1 MIRTDPDRAPADPE
15 VRTPTVLAVL
25 VVKDGSRW
33 LRDCLQGLASQSY
46 PRVGILAVDN
56 GSTDTST
63 ELLERA
69 LGAGRVL
76 RLTRD
81 RGVAGAVQ
89 AALDTPVAAG
99 ADYLFVVHDDTALE
113 PDTIARLV
121 DAAQSIDGA
130 GVVGPKV
137 VDWDDPRILREV
149 GRSTDRFGHPSTPLQ
164 DGEVDHGQYDR
175 VLEVLFVSSCAMLV
189 RREVWRRAGALDERL
204 TSHHEDLD
212 FCWRARLA
220 GYRVIMTPL
229 ARVRHESAST
239 KGARPAAGRRRS
251 ERYYAERAALTS
263 MLKNYGVLSLLWL
276 LPLYALIGV
285 GRALLLALS
294 RRFEDSY
301 DVVAAWGWN
310 VAHLP
315 GTVRRRFRAQ
325 SVRTVKDRDIR
336 RFMESATVRLP
347 RWLDEASAILSEQI
361 KIDDDEPPGRRLR
374 ARTRSLLESHP
385 VLVGGAAAAVV
396 GFLVAAPVLGADP
409 LTGGVTPAFPSSPA
423 SFFRELASGVR
434 TTALGGAQAASPALG
449 ALGGLSWALL
459 GSTELAHRVLVV
471 ALPFIAAAMCYRAVG
486 RHTGERLGATVAAGV
501 YGSSAVVLW
510 AFSQGRID
518 LLVALAVLPVLVER
532 IGAAFTQEGGS
543 RLRTA
548 AGLGV
553 ALGIGISFLPGMLLP
568 VAVVI
573 LVHLVTSPARLRGLV
588 NVGAGVVA
596 GAALA
601 FPLLPAILTHP
612 SPTLA
617 SLVGDP
623 SFWALARTVLGPGP
637 GSWSVAAFL
646 PIAALVSI
654 VIVRTEHRAAA
665 NRLALVGVA
674 GIFLAWSSA
683 AGYLPEALSNAP
695 SYVALVAVAETF
707 LVGFGVASLASGFA
721 REAFGIRQILA
732 VGLTALLVAGLSL
745 QALGAIAGSKEIGQ
759 DRLPPAWPVVSEG
772 AKGDFRVLWIGRDD
786 GRPFPAPGGDPSGV
800 VEAGP
805 ASLRYG
811 LTDREGVSALDIGRR
826 DYGGGYETL
835 ERTLEEAVSG
845 GTRRLGAL
853 LAPFGVRYVVAGPG
867 DLPASVR
874 VKLGQQLDLDRVPAL
889 GLAIYRSPR
898 PFPPASVVTGHALS
912 AVEGASDLAAI
923 EMLPAPRTTP
933 LHEVDGGWTGTVE
946 SGESS
951 FIYLADQFADG
962 WELRGPGSTEGGRPA
977 FGWATGI
984 EPPPEGGPVT
994 VSFADPWS
1002 RTPALILLGA
1012 LWIAG
1017 LWATRRPVTS

>member
-33 LRDCLQGLASQSY
+33 LRDCLQGLSSQSY
-46 PRVGILAVDN
+46 PRLGILAVDN
-56 GSTDTST
+56 GSTDSSID
-63 ELLERA
+63 LLERA

-76 RLTRD
+76 RLGLD
-81 RGVAGAVQ
+81 RGVAGAVR

-99 ADYLFVVHDDTALE
+99 ADYVFVVRDDTALE
-113 PDTIARLV
+113 PDTVARLV

-189 RREVWRRAGALDERL
+189 GREVWQRAGALDERL

-229 ARVRHESAST
+229 ARVRHVAASAR
-239 KGARPAAGRRRS
+239 GARPAGGRRQS
-251 ERYYAERAALTS
+251 ERYFAERAALTS
-263 MLKNYGVLSLLWL
+263 MLKNYGILSLLWL
-276 LPLYALIGV
+276 LPLYVVIGA
-285 GRALLLALS
+285 GRMLLLALA
-294 RRFEDSY
+294 RRFEDAY

-310 VAHLP
+310 LAHLP
-315 GTVRRRFRAQ
+315 GTVRRRRRAQ

-374 ARTRSLLESHP
+374 ARTRSLLQSHP
-385 VLVGGAAAAVV
+385 VLVGAAVAVVV
-396 GFLVAAPVLGADP
+396 GFFVAGPVLGAHP
-409 LTGGVTPAFPSSPA
+409 LTGGVTPSFPSSPS
-423 SFFRELASGVR
+423 SFFQELSSGVR

-449 ALGGLSWALL
+449 ALGGLSWLLL
-459 GSTELAHRVLVV
+459 GSTDLAQRVLIV
-471 ALPFIAAAMCYRAVG
+471 ALPIIAAAMCYRAVG
-486 RHTGERLGATVAAGV
+486 RQTGERLGATVAAGV
-501 YGSSAVVLW
+501 YASSAVVLW

-532 IGAAFTQEGGS
+532 IGAAFTHEEDG
-543 RLRTA
+543 RLRMA

-568 VAVVI
+568 VAAVI
-573 LVHLVTSPARLRGLV
+573 LVNVATSPHRLRGLV
-588 NVGAGVVA
+588 TVGAGLAA

-601 FPLLPAILTHP
+601 FPLVPAILTHP
-612 SPTLA
+612 SPTLS

-623 SFWALARTVLGPGP
+623 TFSALVRTVLGPGP
-637 GSWSVAAFL
+637 GSWSVAWFL
-646 PIAALVSI
+646 PVGALVSI
-654 VIVRTEHRAAA
+654 VIVRREHRTAA
-665 NRLALVGVA
+665 NRLAILAVV

-683 AGYLPEALSNAP
+683 AGYLPQPLSNAP
-695 SYVALVAVAETF
+695 AYVALVAVAEAY

-732 VGLTALLVAGLSL
+732 VGLTTLLVTGLSL
-745 QALGAIAGSKEIGQ
+745 QALGAIAGSKEIGEG
-759 DRLPPAWPVVSEG
+759 RLPPAWPVVSEG
-772 AKGDFRVLWIGRDD
+772 ANGDFRVLWIGRDD

-800 VEAGP
+800 IEAGP

-811 LTDREGVSALDIGRR
+811 LTDREGVTALDIGRG

-835 ERTLEEAVSG
+835 ERTLGEVVSG

-853 LAPFGVRYVVAGPG
+853 LAPFGVRYVVAGSG
-867 DLPASVR
+867 DLPAPVR
-874 VKLGQQLDLDRVPAL
+874 ARLDQQLDLDRVPAL

-898 PFPPASVVTGHALS
+898 PFPPASVVVGDDSS
-912 AVEGASDLAAI
+912 AIAGASDPEAI
-923 EMLPAPRTTP
+923 EMLRPPRTTP
-933 LHEVDGGWTGTVE
+933 LRGGDAPWTGRAE
-946 SGESS
+946 PGEPS

-962 WELRGPGSTEGGRPA
+962 WELRAQGSVERARPA
-977 FGWATGI
+977 FGWATGV
-984 EPPPEGGPVT
+984 PAPPEGGAFT
-994 VSFADPWS
+994 VSFADRWW
-1002 RTPALILLGA
+1002 RTAALILLGI
-1012 LWIAG
+1012 LWLAG

>member
-1 MIRTDPDRAPADPE
+1 M
-15 VRTPTVLAVL
+15 
-25 VVKDGSRW
+25 
-33 LRDCLQGLASQSY
+33 
-46 PRVGILAVDN
+46 
-56 GSTDTST
+56 
-63 ELLERA
+63 
-69 LGAGRVL
+69 
-76 RLTRD
+76 
-81 RGVAGAVQ
+81 
-89 AALDTPVAAG
+89 
-99 ADYLFVVHDDTALE
+99 
-113 PDTIARLV
+113 
-121 DAAQSIDGA
+121 
-130 GVVGPKV
+130 
-137 VDWDDPRILREV
+137 
-149 GRSTDRFGHPSTPLQ
+149 
-164 DGEVDHGQYDR
+164 
-175 VLEVLFVSSCAMLV
+175 
-189 RREVWRRAGALDERL
+189 
-204 TSHHEDLD
+204 
-212 FCWRARLA
+212 
-220 GYRVIMTPL
+220 
-229 ARVRHESAST
+229 
-239 KGARPAAGRRRS
+239 
-251 ERYYAERAALTS
+251 
-263 MLKNYGVLSLLWL
+263 
-276 LPLYALIGV
+276 PLYALIGV

-294 RRFEDSY
+294 RRFEDAY

-385 VLVGGAAAAVV
+385 VLVGGAAAVVV
-396 GFLVAAPVLGADP
+396 GFLVAGPVLGADP

-423 SFFRELASGVR
+423 SFFQELASGVR
-434 TTALGGAQAASPALG
+434 TTVLGGAQAASPALG
-449 ALGGLSWALL
+449 ALGGLSWVLL

-486 RHTGERLGATVAAGV
+486 RQTGERLGATVAAGV

-532 IGAAFTQEGGS
+532 IGAAFMQEGGS

-588 NVGAGVVA
+588 TVGAGVVA

-601 FPLLPAILTHP
+601 FPLLPAILAHP

-637 GSWSVAAFL
+637 GSWSVASFL

-683 AGYLPEALSNAP
+683 AGYLPEALSNPPA
-695 SYVALVAVAETF
+695 YVALVAVAEAF

-732 VGLTALLVAGLSL
+732 VGLTALLVGGLSL

-786 GRPFPAPGGDPSGV
+786 GMPFPAPGGDPSGV

-835 ERTLEEAVSG
+835 ERTLAEAVSG
-845 GTRRLGAL
+845 GTRHLGAL
-853 LAPFGVRYVVAGPG
+853 LAPFGVRYVVAGGG
-867 DLPASVR
+867 DLPAPV
-874 VKLGQQLDLDRVPAL
+874 LGQAGSTAGPRSGAGPRTRDL
-889 GLAIYRSPR
+889 SQ
-898 PFPPASVVTGHALS
+898 PASVPARVRRHRPRPLRGRGGIGSRRDRDAAAPAHHAAARGGRRLDGDGRAGGALLHLS
-912 AVEGASDLAAI
+912 GRSVRRRVGASWAGIHRGGSPGLRVGDGHPGSRRGRPRHDLVRRPVVANRRAA
-923 EMLPAPRTTP
+923 PP
-933 LHEVDGGWTGTVE
+933 
-946 SGESS
+946 
-951 FIYLADQFADG
+951 
-962 WELRGPGSTEGGRPA
+962 RGPVDRGFVGDEKARD
-977 FGWATGI
+977 
-984 EPPPEGGPVT
+984 V
-994 VSFADPWS
+994 V
-1002 RTPALILLGA
+1002 
-1012 LWIAG
+1012 
-1017 LWATRRPVTS
+1017 RPVTS

>member
-25 VVKDGSRW
+25 VVKDGTRW
-33 LRDCLQGLASQSY
+33 LRDCLQGLSSQSY

-56 GSTDTST
+56 GSTDASPD
-63 ELLERA
+63 LLERA

-76 RLTRD
+76 RLGRD

-89 AALDTPVAAG
+89 AALDTPVGAE
-99 ADYLFVVHDDTALE
+99 ADYLLVVHDDTALE

-229 ARVRHESAST
+229 TRVRHESASA
-239 KGARPAAGRRRS
+239 KGARPAAGRRQS
-251 ERYYAERAALTS
+251 ERYYAERAALAS

-276 LPLYALIGV
+276 LPLYVVIGV
-285 GRALLLALS
+285 GRTLLLALS
-294 RRFEDSY
+294 RRFEEAY

-310 VAHLP
+310 LAHLP
-315 GTVRRRFRAQ
+315 GTVRRRLRAQ

-361 KIDDDEPPGRRLR
+361 RIDDDEPPGQRLR
-374 ARTRSLLESHP
+374 ARTRSLLRSHP
-385 VLVGGAAAAVV
+385 ALVGAAAAVV
-396 GFLVAAPVLGADP
+396 VGFLVAGPVLGADP
-409 LTGGVTPAFPSSPA
+409 LTGGVTPGFPSSPA
-423 SFFRELASGVR
+423 SFFQELASGVR

-449 ALGGLSWALL
+449 ALGGLSWLLL
-459 GSTELAHRVLVV
+459 GSPSLAQRVLIV
-471 ALPFIAAAMCYRAVG
+471 ALPFIASAMCYRAVG
-486 RHTGERLGATVAAGV
+486 RQTGERLGATAAAGV

-510 AFSQGRID
+510 TFSQGRID

-532 IGAAFTQEGGS
+532 IGAAFTREAGG
-543 RLRTA
+543 RQRMA

-553 ALGIGISFLPGMLLP
+553 ALGIGVSFLPGMLLP
-568 VAVVI
+568 VTVVI
-573 LVHLVTSPARLRGLV
+573 LVHVATSSARLRGLV
-588 NVGAGVVA
+588 TVGGGLAV

-601 FPLLPAILTHP
+601 FPLVPAILTHP
-612 SPTLA
+612 SPTLS

-623 SFWALARTVLGPGP
+623 SFWGLVRTVLGPGP

-646 PIAALVSI
+646 PIAALLSI
-654 VIVRTEHRAAA
+654 VVVRREHRAAA
-665 NRLALVGVA
+665 NRLAIVAVA
-674 GIFLAWSSA
+674 GILLAWSSA
-683 AGYLPEALSNAP
+683 AGYLPGALSNAP
-695 SYVALVAVAETF
+695 AYVALVAVAEAF

-732 VGLTALLVAGLSL
+732 VGLTALLVTGVSL
-745 QALGAIAGSKEIGQ
+745 QALGAIVGSKEIGEG
-759 DRLPPAWPVVSEG
+759 RLPPAWPVVSEG
-772 AKGDFRVLWIGRDD
+772 ARGDFRVLWIGRDD

-800 VEAGP
+800 IEAGP

-811 LTDREGVSALDIGRR
+811 LTDRDGVTALDIGRGE
-826 DYGGGYETL
+826 YGGGYEVL
-835 ERTLEEAVSG
+835 ERTLGEVVSG
-845 GTRRLGAL
+845 GTRHLGAL
-853 LAPFGVRYVVAGPG
+853 LAPFGVRYVVAGGG
-867 DLPASVR
+867 DLPEAVR
-874 VKLGQQLDLDRVPAL
+874 ARLDQQLDLDRVPAL

-898 PFPPASVVTGHALS
+898 PFPPASVVTGEDISTIARS
-912 AVEGASDLAAI
+912 SDPATI
-923 EMLPAPRTTP
+923 ERLPPPRTAP
-933 LHEVDGGWTGTVE
+933 LREVNGGWTGTVE
-946 SGESS
+946 PGSPSL
-951 FIYLADQFADG
+951 IYLADQFADG
-962 WELRGPGSTEGGRPA
+962 WELHGPESTEGGRAA
-977 FGWATGI
+977 FGWATGFQA
-984 EPPPEGGPVT
+984 PLEGGAFT
-994 VSFADPWS
+994 VSLADRWS
-1002 RTPALILLGA
+1002 RTAALILLGI